1 MAKSHG
7 SPPTEIAQRQYT
19 MKDSVL
25 GTLWLKKDPGWGDHG
40 KMGKQK
46 QTTKSKHRAGLIN
59 VPKDMKDAHKGY
71 IDVLF
76 CRKML

>member
-19 MKDSVL
+19 MKDLVL
-25 GTLWLKKDPGWGDHG
+25 GTLWLEKDPGWGDHG

-46 QTTKSKHRAGLIN
+46 QTNNKTKAQSRT
-59 VPKDMKDAHKGY
+59 D
-71 IDVLF
+71 
-76 CRKML
+76 